1 MHGKQ
6 TRRDFLSGSACT
18 LLGGWAAL
26 NLPTA
31 LYAKSVAA
39 TKSRLALTTG
49 NSRPQNVFK
58 ALKMIEDQVKKGLLN
73 KKRIILKP
81 NIVSPGKQLAA
92 THVDCLEA
100 VIEFLKPLTKK
111 EIIIAESSA
120 GAPTEE
126 GFSNY
131 GYYKLADKYKVKLFD
146 LDDLPTEI
154 RHVTDEHFYP
164 QPVRFAKL
172 LLDPENYVISAAV
185 PKTHDRSVVTLS
197 LKNIV
202 VGAAIKDKGF
212 RWGKKDGKK
221 NDKPIIHGGNMPYNE
236 GINFN
241 LFMMS
246 KILKPDLALIDG
258 FQGMEGRGPVGG
270 DPVDHKIALAG
281 TDWLAADCTAATLMG
296 FDVKKIGYLTFAAR
310 EGLGQADPN
319 KIEVLGEKI
328 ADHIK
333 HYRPHDKIENQYKW
347 MKRGKA

>member
-185 PKTHDRSVVTLS
+185 PKTHDRSVV
-197 LKNIV
+197 
-202 VGAAIKDKGF
+202 
-212 RWGKKDGKK
+212 
-221 NDKPIIHGGNMPYNE
+221 
-236 GINFN
+236 NFN